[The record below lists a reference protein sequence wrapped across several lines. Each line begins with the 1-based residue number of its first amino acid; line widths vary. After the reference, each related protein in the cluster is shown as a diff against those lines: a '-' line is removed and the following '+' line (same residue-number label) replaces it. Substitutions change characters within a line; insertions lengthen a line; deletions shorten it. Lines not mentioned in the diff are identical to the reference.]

1 MKKLITKFAKWWL
14 RKNSPSPSISL
25 ESKINYL
32 GHEFKIQNIMMSVM
46 SGQTELTINATERED
61 EK

>member
-14 RKNSPSPSISL
+14 RKAAPSISL

-32 GHEFKIQNIMMSVM
+32 GHEFEIKSITLSVID
-46 SGQTELTINATERED
+46 SQTELTINATERED

>member
-14 RKNSPSPSISL
+14 RKTSPSIFIR
-25 ESKINYL
+25 SKINYL
-32 GHEFKIQNIMMSVM
+32 GHEFKIESITLSFID
-46 SGQTELTINATERED
+46 GQTEITINAKERED

>member
-14 RKNSPSPSISL
+14 RKTSPSLSL
-25 ESKINYL
+25 DSKINYL
-32 GHEFKIQNIMMSVM
+32 GHEFRIQNITLSVID
-46 SGQTELTINATERED
+46 GQTELTINATERED